1 MSSKWLDNIFKG
13 DQPEEMDKN
22 SEKMEQDQEMIGG
35 DKGRDK
41 EGDEGGDEGI
51 NEGKNKEQMEKDPR
65 DPIEKLFNFF
75 FGDYPCTKDSWAVPL
90 PNDSPTSST
99 SNLLP
104 LSYLPRRYRPMLKNT
119 NMESRDMVLTYSASS
134 DGWDPLAFHSKLD
147 RQGACLVVA
156 LTSEGQVC
164 GGYNPKGW
172 CGYGEYRGSVAA
184 FLFTFSGGE
193 GEEEDDRPVKL
204 RKVGGAGLAQL
215 DFPEAA
221 VSFGSDSF
229 VLDTSHSDK
238 PLPSNDSAP

>member
-1 MSSKWLDNIFKG
+1 MRVHSPPTHPTLRFDSTRF
-13 DQPEEMDKN
+13 PE
-22 SEKMEQDQEMIGG
+22 Q
-35 DKGRDK
+35 
-41 EGDEGGDEGI
+41 
-51 NEGKNKEQMEKDPR
+51 
-65 DPIEKLFNFF
+65 
-75 FGDYPCTKDSWAVPL
+75 YPCTKDSWAVPL

-229 VLDTSHSDK
+229 VVSMGGGSRVATSKLGSYYERMEGEVNSIFRGGKGRAELRELLVYTGVYEEGEYVPFSDAE
-238 PLPSNDSAP
+238 PFALN